1 MNLDSL
7 VGGMFQFRC
16 NISNTV
22 GEYSS
27 IVYQMKLPMI
37 VVYKAVMEISL
48 SVIYGTNTCV

>member
-7 VGGMFQFRC
+7 VGGMFQFWC

-37 VVYKAVMEISL
+37 VVYKGVETIPL
-48 SVIYGTNTCV
+48 SMI